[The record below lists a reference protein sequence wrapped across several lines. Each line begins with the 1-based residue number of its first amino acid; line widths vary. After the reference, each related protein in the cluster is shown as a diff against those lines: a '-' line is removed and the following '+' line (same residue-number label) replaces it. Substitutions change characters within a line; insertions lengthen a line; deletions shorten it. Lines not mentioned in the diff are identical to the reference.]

1 MEIIKYEIK
10 KGDTLQSIAEKEH
23 QSVDEI
29 IRFHNENCG
38 LTHMIIGDQ
47 IPFQLN
53 FLLINRSNPVKST
66 SGQKNGMEM
75 KARYRCEQVNIS
87 KINNEI
93 IHLAAIT
100 NSEYLVKQNKE
111 DKHIF
116 EVSLTDTAFT
126 VDPIIYKQG
135 FEFSLELE
143 RLRTP
148 VHIRVNA
155 SGTAGEVYN
164 SEQLLENWKAF
175 RDNQLKKNTVYNQ
188 MLSQSPEQ
196 ARDLVATGDREFSS
210 MTDFAETLDKN
221 LFFHIILRSFLG
233 SHLPDYELTQMSQIF
248 PGITLNT
255 HVTKSLVKEDDET
268 EMYRLVGTY
277 NRNNASDDVLAQMYD
292 EIYKPMIKYGFTEFD
307 FIYRIHYIIEKK
319 SGLLTEGKAAISEK
333 VKNNYEISTEYT
345 VKRVEL

>member
-10 KGDTLQSIAEKEH
+10 KGDTLQSIAQKEH
-23 QSVDEI
+23 QPVDEI

-38 LTHMIIGDQ
+38 LTHMIIGDE

-53 FLLINRSNPVKST
+53 FLLINNSNPVKNSYR
-66 SGQKNGMEM
+66 QKDGMVM

-87 KINNEI
+87 KINNET
-93 IHLAAIT
+93 IHLAAVT
-100 NSEYLVKQNKE
+100 HSEYLVKQNKE

-116 EVSLTDTAFT
+116 EIALTDTAFT
-126 VDPIIYKQG
+126 VDPVIYKQG

-143 RLRTP
+143 KLRTP
-148 VHIRVNA
+148 VHIRAGA
-155 SGTAGEVYN
+155 SGTAAEVYN
-164 SEQLLENWKAF
+164 SEQLWENWKAF
-175 RDNQLKKNTVYNQ
+175 REDGLKKNPVYNQ

-210 MTDFAETLDKN
+210 MADFTETLDKN
-221 LFFHIILRSFLG
+221 LFFHIMLRSFLG
-233 SHLPDYELTQMSQIF
+233 SHLPDYELTQRSQIF

-277 NRNNASDDVLAQMYD
+277 NRNSASDDVLAKMYD
-292 EIYKPMIKYGFTEFD
+292 EIYKPMIRYGFTEFD
-307 FIYRIHYIIEKK
+307 FIYRIHYTVDKK

-333 VKNNYEISTEYT
+333 VKNNYELSTEYT
-345 VKRVEL
+345 LKRVEL